1 MDFVLVG
8 VLKPLLYVATFAL
21 GALAFR
27 RYAPPLQGSSWP
39 SSVLAALA
47 RYAAG
52 WAAFFVVA
60 KLFRES
66 WPPQVGLALIFAL
79 GYVLWWQVARWTFRR
94 VPTGKLLLFALAGEL
109 VSIGIDTLFL
119 HSIHNIHMC

>member
-1 MDFVLVG
+1 M
-8 VLKPLLYVATFAL
+8 ATFTL

-27 RYAPPLQGSSWP
+27 RHAPALQAPKW
-39 SSVLAALA
+39 SSVLLAALA

-60 KLFRES
+60 KLASQS
-66 WPPQVGLALIFAL
+66 WSPVVGLVLIYAL

-94 VPTGKLLLFALAGEL
+94 VPTWKLLLFALAGEL
-109 VSIGIDTLFL
+109 VSIAIDTMFL
-119 HSIHNIHMC
+119 RSIRDIHMC